1 MKKPSMVRKVTALP
15 NTVSR
20 QAPVL
25 ITGSAGGDRFSTIGK
40 ANALVENGG
49 KIRLAFDQ
57 LDQHIWLWE
66 ANLAMEPQPKMAVD

>member
-25 ITGSAGGDRFSTIGK
+25 ITGSSAGDLFSTIGK
-40 ANALVENGG
+40 ANALFEKEKQISIILNIW
-49 KIRLAFDQ
+49 KHLA
-57 LDQHIWLWE
+57 I
-66 ANLAMEPQPKMAVD
+66 AKKN

>member
-40 ANALVENGG
+40 ANALVENGE
-49 KIRLAFDQ
+49 KSD
-57 LDQHIWLWE
+57 
-66 ANLAMEPQPKMAVD
+66 